1 MVRVPVLPVAVPRV
15 LAAGLLSVVFFS
27 DVLSSVRL
35 APSLVFAV
43 DVVVPVREDDV
54 LPERVPVAVVPPSV
68 RLPLAEVLPVR
79 EPELP
84 VRAPLAVV
92 PLPLR
97 VSELEVRVLLEVV
110 PLLLRVSEVEVRV
123 PLEVVPLLLRVSEAE
138 VLVPL
143 DAGVSALVRVLVT
156 VPVAL
161 PRVGVV
167 PVEVPRVGVVPVV
180 VPLERLLSVEPV
192 RVPVDVPP
200 LLRVPLE
207 PVRTPLDVPVF
218 TVPEPLVRTPLEAP
232 VLLVPLPVRPL
243 PVVTTGRSTPGVHT
257 AVGCGAGVPG
267 VRI

>member
-1 MVRVPVLPVAVPRV
+1 VRVPVLPVAVPRV

-79 EPELP
+79 EPEVP

-97 VSELEVRVLLEVV
+97 VSEL
-110 PLLLRVSEVEVRV
+110 EVRV

-207 PVRTPLDVPVF
+207 PVRTPLDAPVF